1 MRVAVVSAKVERAA
15 VDGAVVLVDRR
26 DNGHVDVI
34 LNRPERSN
42 ALNPQ
47 IVAQLTEIV
56 LNAYDDETRLMVFRG
71 AGKHFCSGF
80 DVGHGGLDDKKDR
93 TGRILS
99 IETLLQLVWS
109 APFVTVALVQGAAVG
124 AGADLA
130 ASCDYRVC
138 SATTSFRFPGFQ
150 LTGVTLGTGRLA
162 RLVGDQTAF
171 DLVLRNTKISG
182 QHAGDC
188 GLASHVLEVDRHEA
202 FVDDLARDI
211 ARVTKGSIVAL
222 KSAVRAPD
230 GWQSLSRIPMSLRR

>member
-1 MRVAVVSAKVERAA
+1 MSAKVERAA
-15 VDGAVVLVDRR
+15 VDSVVVLVDRR
-26 DNGHVDVI
+26 DNGHVDVT

-47 IVAQLTEIV
+47 IVVQLTEIV

-80 DVGHGGLDDKKDR
+80 DVGHGGLADKKDR
-93 TGRILS
+93 TSRILS

-130 ASCDYRVC
+130 ANCDYRVC
-138 SATTSFRFPGFQ
+138 SAAAFFRFPGFQ
-150 LTGVTLGTGRLA
+150 LSGVTLGTGRLA
-162 RLVGDQTAF
+162 RLVGDQTAL
-171 DLVLRNTKISG
+171 DMVLRNTKISG
-182 QHAGDC
+182 QQAGEC
-188 GLASHVLEVDRHEA
+188 GLASHVVEVDLHEE
-202 FVDDLARDI
+202 FISHLARDI
-211 ARVTKGSIVAL
+211 AQITKGSIVAL

-230 GWQSLSRIPMSLRR
+230 RWQSLSRIPMSLRR